1 MAGSIADKLH
11 GALVTVDAATGR
23 HALQIS
29 GLGSGDVATP
39 IETSIPVASRVT
51 STFADGKVAAPAA
64 AAAIATTANLAPG
77 TWDVEVSTFIA
88 GTTVANLEMNNMNL
102 KFGAT
107 QLCIL
112 GTPVPGTAGASG
124 MGKYK
129 CRIDVPAPT
138 PVSVTAVA
146 AATAGSIYFANIIAT
161 RVN

>member
-1 MAGSIADKLH
+1 MVALESTNTMQQNSFVKLND
-11 GALVTVDAATGR
+11 GQYAMRVTGTANGDSAAALEVV
-23 HALQIS
+23 
-29 GLGSGDVATP
+29 
-39 IETSIPVASRVT
+39 IPVVARVT
-51 STFADGKVAAPAA
+51 STFADGKQAAPGAGT
-64 AAAIATTANLAPG
+64 AIATSGNLAAG
-77 TWDVEVSTFIA
+77 TWDIEVTTFIG

-107 QLCIL
+107 QLCLL
-112 GTPVPGTAGASG
+112 GNPVPGTTGATD

-146 AATAGSIYFANIIAT
+146 AATAGSIYFAHIVAT